1 MSSPPTAAQ
10 WVVREILGASSQ
22 KELLACRRTLVTA
35 GRVASTLKR
44 DLVPELSELCEDV
57 GLRRRICNEILAGY
71 GAKDLREWIK
81 RLRKHG
87 CLVRVGPQPKRDDL
101 ASAIIDIDAFAT
113 TGGRASASSGSSAEI
128 GPSNTETPTAWLRQS
143 DDLFSSSAEEEDRPV
158 PNASTTPDTSMALVA
173 FESSADP
180 GKLQKK
186 LIKRWG
192 KKRRKEK
199 LGRLESVLKD
209 TLDEH
214 AELPTTVDELR
225 GIVGK
230 TLGISLQG
238 NALVTF
244 YKVLFKLTAPPP
256 KNTRSRPRFKIA
268 DCLLKRARVRR

>member
-101 ASAIIDIDAFAT
+101 ASAIVDIDAFAT
-113 TGGRASASSGSSAEI
+113 TGGRH
-128 GPSNTETPTAWLRQS
+128 PQVRDLRQ
-143 DDLFSSSAEEEDRPV
+143 
-158 PNASTTPDTSMALVA
+158 
-173 FESSADP
+173 
-180 GKLQKK
+180 KLARATQ
-186 LIKRWG
+186 
-192 KKRRKEK
+192 
-199 LGRLESVLKD
+199 
-209 TLDEH
+209 
-214 AELPTTVDELR
+214 
-225 GIVGK
+225 
-230 TLGISLQG
+230 
-238 NALVTF
+238 
-244 YKVLFKLTAPPP
+244 
-256 KNTRSRPRFKIA
+256 RPRPPGSGKA
-268 DCLLKRARVRR
+268 TATTSC